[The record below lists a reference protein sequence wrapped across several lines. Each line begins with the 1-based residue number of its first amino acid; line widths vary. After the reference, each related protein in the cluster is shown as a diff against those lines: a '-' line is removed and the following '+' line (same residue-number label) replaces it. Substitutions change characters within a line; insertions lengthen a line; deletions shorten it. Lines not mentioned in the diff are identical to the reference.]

1 MFELADGRV
10 FFSGGRMD
18 DDLPVAPCVI
28 DLNKN
33 PCKPKLFQ
41 VQPGGPCESI
51 RQRASPAGAGSAGN
65 VQVEMRPGNDR
76 AMANRY
82 NQLRLAL
89 LDFLGGQL
97 SRQKQVVP
105 STQWH
110 F

>member
-41 VQPGGPCESI
+41 VQPGDPANQSASVLLPPAQDQRVMCRLKCARVTSEPWRIATINCAWRSSI
-51 RQRASPAGAGSAGN
+51 FSVANSR
-65 VQVEMRPGNDR
+65 DR
-76 AMANRY
+76 NR
-82 NQLRLAL
+82 
-89 LDFLGGQL
+89 
-97 SRQKQVVP
+97 
-105 STQWH
+105 
-110 F
+110 